1 MKTPIYII
9 VSIII
14 VVFFSSLLIRSY
26 RREKEL
32 KEGLIEIDKYLNECH
47 KEYFM
52 SLQERQILSNEI
64 ENLKDEIDDLKNK
77 NDKLIKRNDDLIIE
91 NNDLKNENDV
101 LSNKLKNKTTSGKKT
116 EKSLFLPRI
125 TGELRNIN
133 TTEKK
138 DTSITNND
146 IKTFLNGFKY
156 SVKEIHIN
164 LVQLREVDN
173 SKSKYFRDSRRSS
186 RRSNIHYEAQ
196 KLKNIITRK
205 FKTLPE
211 DNSMNQ
217 FRKILMS
224 IDQNLKIIIDNN
236 NAHKYSTTRAEM
248 ETCTYN
254 ALKAVERINNII
266 ENFN

>member
-9 VSIII
+9 ASIII
-14 VVFFSSLLIRSY
+14 VVFFTALLLSSY

-32 KEGLIEIDKYLNECH
+32 KETLRETDKYLNECH
-47 KEYFM
+47 KEYFL
-52 SLQERQILSNEI
+52 SLQERQSLANEV

-101 LSNKLKNKTTSGKKT
+101 LSNKLKNKTASGKIS
-116 EKSLFLPRI
+116 ERPLFMPKI

-133 TTEKK
+133 KTENK
-138 DTSITNND
+138 DSSITNND

-156 SVKEIHIN
+156 SVNEIQIN
-164 LVQLREVDN
+164 LVQLREVDK
-173 SKSKYFRDSRRSS
+173 SKNKYFRDSRRSS

-196 KLKNIITRK
+196 RLNNIITRK
-205 FKTLPE
+205 IKTLPE
-211 DNSMNQ
+211 DNSTIQ

-224 IDQNLKIIIDNN
+224 IEQNVKIIIDNN
-236 NAHKYSTTRAEM
+236 NAHKHSTTKAEM
-248 ETCTYN
+248 DTCTYN
-254 ALKAVERINNII
+254 ALKAVERINGII
-266 ENFN
+266 DSF